1 MTFSPRATLSCP
13 STITRLSTG
22 REGIPPGAAVAAYLA
37 TFGPDKASTHRAY
50 KLVLERFADRFAGA
64 EDVGDIGSDELA
76 EWFTAQWGERSGSRW
91 NACRAALQS
100 AYGYW
105 ELQEWVPD
113 SRAPLARLL
122 RRKLPREHDRAL
134 SRAEVEDLLTRKGVA
149 LRERVLWSM
158 LYESAARSAEVLRLD
173 VEDLHMASRSAEV
186 TRKGGGRD
194 LIVWQSRT
202 AMLLPRLL
210 RGRKSGPVFLT
221 ERRVRSNLQ
230 RALAD
235 VDARTGRGRL
245 TYAMA
250 EELFKE
256 ASGGKTLHQLRHSA
270 LSHLAED
277 GTNVPMLKAISGH
290 SSVRSLARYAKV
302 SREALLKYRAETDPA
317 RRK

>member
-1 MTFSPRATLSCP
+1 MG
-13 STITRLSTG
+13 TITKLSTG
-22 REGIPPGAAVAAYLA
+22 REGIPPGAAVSAYLA
-37 TFGPDKASTHRAY
+37 TFPEEKASTRRAY
-50 KLVLERFADRFAGA
+50 RLVLERFAERFADADDVAAIGA
-64 EDVGDIGSDELA
+64 AEIF
-76 EWFTAQWGERSGSRW
+76 EWFTGQWGQSSPARW

-105 ELQEWVPD
+105 GRQEWVPD
-113 SRAPLARLL
+113 ARAPLARLD
-122 RRKLPREHDRAL
+122 RRKPPREKDRAL
-134 SRAEVEDLLTRKGVA
+134 TRAEVEQLLTRKDVG
-149 LRERVLWSM
+149 LRERVLWTM
-158 LYESAARSAEVLRLD
+158 LYETAARSAEILRLN
-173 VEDLHMASRSAEV
+173 VEDLDMASRSAWV
-186 TRKGGGRD
+186 RRKGGSRD
-194 LIVWQSRT
+194 LVVWQSRT

-210 RGRKSGPVFLT
+210 KGRKTGPVFLT

-230 RALAD
+230 RSLGD
-235 VDARTGRGRL
+235 IDAGTGRGRL

-256 ASGGKTLHQLRHSA
+256 ATGGKTLHQLRHSA

-302 SREALLKYRAETDPA
+302 SREALLRYRAETDPA